1 MFGKRRSE
9 QEKER
14 KNMGWKTYY
23 EERRMTAEEAVKLI
37 TSDSKIVFSH
47 DAAEPMALVEA
58 LVKNYSQY
66 RNVQISHMFSLGEGA
81 YAKPEYRDHFRLNL
95 WFLSQNTRHNINN
108 GYGDYTPMFFF
119 ETPSLI
125 REGTIPVDI
134 ALIMVTPPNSEGK
147 VSTGVSADYT
157 VQAVKSAKLV
167 IAQVNDQVPFT
178 FGDAVFDV
186 EEIDVFVEKNQ
197 PLPVLTPTPIGAA
210 EEAIGEHCASII
222 EDGDCLQLG
231 IGAIPDAVCH
241 ALEKK
246 KHLGVHSEML
256 GDGILRL
263 YQAGAIDNSH
273 KQIDRGKFVF
283 NFAMGT
289 KEVYDFCHN
298 NKNCLLKSVDYVN
311 HPYII
316 SLNDHMVSIN
326 GALGIDLYGQIASD
340 TIGYQQFSGIG
351 GQVDFIRGAALSR
364 GGRSIIAMPSVT
376 YKKDGRKISKI
387 TSILQEGQVVS
398 TSRQDTDYVATEYG
412 IVRLKGKTVK
422 ERARALIAIAHPD
435 FREELKDSFQKMFLE
450 AF

>member
-1 MFGKRRSE
+1 MSWQAYYR
-9 QEKER
+9 ER
-14 KNMGWKTYY
+14 Q
-23 EERRMTAEEAVKLI
+23 MTADEAVRLI
-37 TSDSKIVFSH
+37 ASGSKVVFSH

-58 LVKNYSQY
+58 LVKNAKQY
-66 RNVQISHMFSLGEGA
+66 KDVQISHIFSLGEGE
-81 YAKPEYRDHFRLNL
+81 YARPEYREHFRLNL
-95 WFLSQNTRHNINN
+95 WFLSQNTRHSVNS

-119 ETPSLI
+119 ETPALI
-125 REGTIPVDI
+125 REGVIPVDT
-134 ALIMVTPPNSEGK
+134 ALIMVTPPNEEGK

-157 VQAVKSAKLV
+157 VQAVKSASLV

-186 EEIDVFVEKNQ
+186 EEIDYFVETNQ
-197 PLPVLTPTPIGAA
+197 PLPVLSPAPVGPV
-210 EEAIGEHCASII
+210 EEAIGAYCAGII

-246 KHLGVHSEML
+246 KHLGIHSEML

-263 YQAGAIDNSH
+263 YQAGAVDNSR

-283 NFAMGT
+283 NFVMGT
-289 KEVYDFCHN
+289 KAVYDFCHN
-298 NKNCLLKSVDYVN
+298 NENCLLKSVDYVN

-316 SLNDHMVSIN
+316 SQNDNMVSIN

-351 GQVDFIRGAALSR
+351 GQVDFVRGAAMSR

-376 YKKDGRKISKI
+376 RKKDGTMLSKI
-387 TSILQEGQVVS
+387 TPILPEGQVVS

-422 ERARALIAIAHPD
+422 ERACALISIAHPD
-435 FREELKDSFQKMFLE
+435 FHEELKDGFQKMFRE